1 MEEKKDMEE
10 LNTAETIG
18 PIVAT
23 ADPVPHALTE
33 SSVLHNSGAHAEL
46 RASIVALQ
54 ARVRQLEAAVEEMRT
69 VKASA
74 ESTPSAGRKTLP
86 FAPVSLLAKGA
97 AEQTGA
103 ASVDDALRSLS
114 IEQRIAVKSGLLRA
128 GLMK

>member
-1 MEEKKDMEE
+1 MEEMI
-10 LNTAETIG
+10 TAETIG

-23 ADPVPHALTE
+23 VDPLPHALTE
-33 SSVLHNSGAHAEL
+33 SSVLHNATAHAEL
-46 RASIVALQ
+46 KAGMA
-54 ARVRQLEAAVEEMRT
+54 ALEARIQRLETEVQEMRS

-74 ESTPSAGRKTLP
+74 ETTPAGRKTVP
-86 FAPVSLLAKGA
+86 FAPVALLAKGA
-97 AEQTGA
+97 AEPGA

>member
-1 MEEKKDMEE
+1 MEDM
-10 LNTAETIG
+10 NMAETIG

-33 SSVLHNSGAHAEL
+33 SSVLHNHTAYAEL
-46 RASIVALQ
+46 KAGLA
-54 ARVRQLEAAVEEMRT
+54 ALEARIRHLEAEVREMRS

-74 ESTPSAGRKTLP
+74 ESASAAGRKTVP

-97 AEQTGA
+97 TEQPGA
-103 ASVDDALRSLS
+103 PSVDDALRSLS

-128 GLMK
+128 GLMR